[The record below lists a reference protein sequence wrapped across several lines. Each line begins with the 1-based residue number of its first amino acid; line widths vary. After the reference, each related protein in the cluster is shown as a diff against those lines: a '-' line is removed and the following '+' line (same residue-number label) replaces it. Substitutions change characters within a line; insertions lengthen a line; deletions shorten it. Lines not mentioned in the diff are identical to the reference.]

1 MNQDR
6 LDLKINEIVQQKP
19 ELLTGPQRYS
29 LTRIPDAMNV
39 SEGSGDEH
47 GDGEQSIDDVEA
59 QVNPKHEREEEE
71 EESEEDVMEP
81 GRQEQRDTESM

>member
-1 MNQDR
+1 
-6 LDLKINEIVQQKP
+6 
-19 ELLTGPQRYS
+19 
-29 LTRIPDAMNV
+29 MNV